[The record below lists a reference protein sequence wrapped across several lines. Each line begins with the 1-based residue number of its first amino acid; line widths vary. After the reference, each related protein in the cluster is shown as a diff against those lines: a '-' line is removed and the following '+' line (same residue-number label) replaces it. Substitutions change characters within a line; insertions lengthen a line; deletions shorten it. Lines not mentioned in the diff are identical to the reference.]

1 MIAPFTL
8 SAPTYE
14 LSSALE
20 VFRRDVLSGLA
31 RRQKTLP
38 CKYFYDDAG
47 ARLFE
52 EITRLPEYYLTRTEL
67 GIMERHAADMAALA
81 GRDCLLIEYG
91 SGSSLKTR
99 YLLRHLDRPAGYVPI
114 DISQEQL
121 YQTAAALGQDFPG
134 LEVQPLCADFTAPV
148 RLPESKRAAGR
159 QVVYFPGSTIGN
171 FTVAEAI
178 QLLRRTAKLCSQG
191 GGILLGVDLKKDPRV
206 IEQAYNDSQF
216 VTAAFN
222 RNLLTRINRELDA
235 NFQVEQYWHHAF
247 YDPLES
253 RIAMHLVSQR
263 DQEVRVASK
272 QLSFAEG
279 ESIRTEYSYKYSPR
293 DLRELAAASG
303 FHVQRTWVDENRHF
317 IVSYLTPVTR

>member
-1 MIAPFTL
+1 MIAPFTF

-20 VFRRDVLSGLA
+20 VFRRDVLCGLA

-67 GIMERHAADMAALA
+67 GIMERYAADMAAHA

-134 LEVQPLCADFTAPV
+134 LEVQPLCADFTAQV
-148 RLPESKRAAGR
+148 HLPEIKRVAGR

-178 QLLRRTAKLCSQG
+178 QLLRRTARLCGPG
-191 GGILLGVDLKKDPRV
+191 GGMLLGVDLKKDPRV

-235 NFQVEQYWHHAF
+235 NFQVDQYWHHAL

-253 RIAMHLVSQR
+253 RIEMHLVSQR

-272 QLSFAEG
+272 QFSFAEG

-293 DLRELAAASG
+293 DLRELATASG
-303 FHVQRTWVDENRHF
+303 FQIQHTWMDENRHF
-317 IVSYLTPVTR
+317 IVLYLTPVTR